1 MQKNGKFR
9 NITQPRR
16 GSMRKSKVQLELK
29 LAEDIRV
36 NMNSFHCY
44 IRSKRIHKE
53 NVGLA
58 VNGVGE
64 LMTVD
69 TNKAE
74 VLSAFFTSLF
84 FDRAFVL
91 IKTWRRIIS
100 RG

>member
-1 MQKNGKFR
+1 
-9 NITQPRR
+9 
-16 GSMRKSKVQLELK
+16 MRKPKVQLELK
-29 LAEDIRV
+29 LAEDIGGD
-36 NMNSFHCY
+36 MNSLQCY

-58 VNGVGE
+58 VNGVDE

-69 TNKAE
+69 TNKDE

-84 FDRAFVL
+84 FNRAFVL
-91 IKTWRRIIS
+91 TMTWRRIIS